1 MRGKVAYSC
10 AGALMS
16 GITPAHA
23 GKRHSY
29 MSRKATS
36 LDHPRTCGEKHWL
49 VPPVLRPFGSPPHM
63 RGKADTVSK
72 KGLRPG
78 ITPAHAGKR
87 PACVARLCIVR
98 DHPRTCGEKKRI
110 GSLFWRVLGS
120 PPHMRGK
127 GMDRAPLLCA
137 GGITPAHAGKSFL
150 QTESSDCIRDH
161 PRTCGEKM
169 GKGTVWRPHRGSP
182 PHMRGKAPNSPFT
195 PRPLGITLAHA
206 GKRLYQDGALVAQGD
221 HPRTCGEKINTE
233 SMI

>member
-98 DHPRTCGEKKRI
+98 DHPRTCGEKAWI
-110 GSLFWRVLGS
+110 VPLCFALG
-120 PPHMRGK
+120 
-127 GMDRAPLLCA
+127 
-137 GGITPAHAGKSFL
+137 
-150 QTESSDCIRDH
+150 
-161 PRTCGEKM
+161 
-169 GKGTVWRPHRGSP
+169 GSP
-182 PHMRGKAPNSPFT
+182 PHMRGKAFSRLNQAIVF
-195 PRPLGITLAHA
+195 GITPAHA
-206 GKRLYQDGALVAQGD
+206 GKRWAKVRYGDRTGD
-221 HPRTCGEKINTE
+221 HPRTCGEKLQTHHLLRVL
-233 SMI
+233 